1 MNPVDELLAQ
11 LDVIEKGKPSFAVVL
26 CQLRL
31 LQAQNVL
38 LQEVLQQLKRM
49 EDKMK
54 KPVEK
59 PANGKMMKC
68 KDCGKAYA
76 GKSCPH
82 CAKGKKA
89 VVPKGQKGGWRDS
102 DATAY

>member
-1 MNPVDELLAQ
+1 MNLVDELLSQ
-11 LDVIEKGKPSFAVVL
+11 LDAIEKGKPAFPITL

-31 LQAQNVL
+31 LQTQNVL
-38 LQEVLQQLKRM
+38 LQEVLQQLKRI

-59 PANGKMMKC
+59 PAKGGKMMKC

-82 CAKGKKA
+82 CAK
-89 VVPKGQKGGWRDS
+89 KGAAKGGKMPMG
-102 DATAY
+102 Y

>member
-1 MNPVDELLAQ
+1 MNPVDDLLNQ
-11 LDVIEKGKPSFAVVL
+11 LDAFEQGKPSFPIAL

-31 LQAQNVL
+31 LQTTNVL

-54 KPVEK
+54 KPAEK
-59 PANGKMMKC
+59 PAKGKMVKC
-68 KDCGKAYA
+68 KECGKAYA

-82 CAKGKKA
+82 CAKGGA
-89 VVPKGQKGGWRDS
+89 GKGKVG
-102 DATAY
+102 Y